1 MLIDQ
6 MELAEDR
13 QSEGRSNRSSSEKES
28 LDSQAH
34 AHAAKRAATSGH
46 HGSLAAR
53 RPVYVR
59 GVVRNNSVGRSLGKI
74 TRQCSLPPRRS
85 TSFNFNNAWRDM
97 AVEQEQAVC
106 LLRSAFAQ
114 LTADSAEQQS
124 VAVQV

>member
-6 MELAEDR
+6 MSELSEDR
-13 QSEGRSNRSSSEKES
+13 QSEDRLSSEEAG
-28 LDSQAH
+28 LAFQAH
-34 AHAAKRAATSGH
+34 TVGTARQTFPSGH
-46 HGSLAAR
+46 YGSLATR
-53 RPVYVR
+53 HPVLVQ
-59 GVVRNNSVGRSLGKI
+59 GITRNNSVGRSLGCV

-97 AVEQEQAVC
+97 AVEQEQTVC
-106 LLRSAFAQ
+106 LLRSAFAR